1 MAPKIFQRFMR
12 KRSSNQ
18 DLEIVSR
25 AGEEAQ
31 RKRTGHSRR
40 SQSPTGFDV
49 VINKGYRAQQVRQ
62 KPNSYM
68 QRPDATRESC
78 TKIIHPVVAEA
89 REPSFRC
96 ESPISLNSRSWE
108 DTVEEA
114 DRRRSANQRLS
125 IQSSAMDVSH
135 NTSRQSMSES
145 SLADSYIDD
154 EAVGRPRSL
163 NCSQDGTRSATPSV
177 QSNCS
182 ELSSSILSPKTL
194 SPVEYQQVQNSLEHA
209 QHEYSGSLGLPS
221 NDPSFH
227 PRSSSIYSCSSIDD
241 DAVKEETVATH
252 HARTLAVLEG
262 RPFRPTTRHH
272 DDFLLIPLRNGSRH
286 SQVMRSPPVDPT
298 DERQIQYTDN

>member
-62 KPNSYM
+62 KPNSCM
-68 QRPDATRESC
+68 QRPDAIRKSC
-78 TKIIHPVVAEA
+78 TKITHPVVAEV
-89 REPSFRC
+89 REPSLRC
-96 ESPISLNSRSWE
+96 ESPISLKSQSWE

-114 DRRRSANQRLS
+114 DRRRSANQRYS
-125 IQSSAMDVSH
+125 TQSSAMDVSH
-135 NTSRQSMSES
+135 NTSRQSMSDS
-145 SLADSYIDD
+145 SLAESYIDD

-163 NCSQDGTRSATPSV
+163 NYSRDGTRSATPSV
-177 QSNCS
+177 QNNCS
-182 ELSSSILSPKTL
+182 ELSSSILSPKSL
-194 SPVEYQQVQNSLEHA
+194 SPVEYQQVQNNLEHA

-227 PRSSSIYSCSSIDD
+227 PRSSSIDSCSSIDD

-252 HARTLAVLEG
+252 YARTLAVLEG